1 MSLTSDAHHMRA
13 SNSGLPFLRLLP
25 LDSKRIERGADISSD
40 HVILAR
46 ILVANLRILLL
57 RMALASGLLV
67 ARFLAVARD
76 LVARDLIV

>member
-1 MSLTSDAHHMRA
+1 
-13 SNSGLPFLRLLP
+13 
-25 LDSKRIERGADISSD
+25 
-40 HVILAR
+40 
-46 ILVANLRILLL
+46 LL